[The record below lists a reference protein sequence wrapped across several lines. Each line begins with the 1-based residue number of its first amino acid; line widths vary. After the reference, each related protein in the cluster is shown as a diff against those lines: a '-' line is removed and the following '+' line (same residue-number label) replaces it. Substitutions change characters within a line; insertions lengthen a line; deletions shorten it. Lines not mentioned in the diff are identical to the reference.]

1 MVAPLKI
8 GIAGLGTVGAS
19 VVRLIERQRD
29 SLAARCGRS
38 IEVVA
43 VTARSRAKKRDVDAR
58 KLRWVRDPIALAR
71 DPEIEVLVELR
82 GGSGDPAK
90 PEVGGARKG
99 EKSFAPANKAL
110 LARHG
115 VALAAA
121 AETSHVAL

>member
-58 KLRWVRDPIALAR
+58 KLRWVRDPVALAT
-71 DPEIEVLVELR
+71 DPEIDVFVELIGGFGEPAQEGGTAGAEKGKNGGYPHKGQPAAPR
-82 GGSGDPAK
+82 GALGR
-90 PEVGGARKG
+90 AR
-99 EKSFAPANKAL
+99 
-110 LARHG
+110 R
-115 VALAAA
+115 
-121 AETSHVAL
+121 